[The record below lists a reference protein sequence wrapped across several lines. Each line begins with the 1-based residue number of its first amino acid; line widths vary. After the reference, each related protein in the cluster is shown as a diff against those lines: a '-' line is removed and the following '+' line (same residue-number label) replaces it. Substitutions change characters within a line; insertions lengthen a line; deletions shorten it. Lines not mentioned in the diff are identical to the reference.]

1 MKTIEEHI
9 QKDRDILDA
18 PTTSPAA
25 RRHVAEELNELETYR
40 EHHIE
45 EIKAGDH
52 HDPNTIEL
60 FCEMHPDE
68 PECLVYD
75 D

>member
-1 MKTIEEHI
+1 MESIEKHI
-9 QKDRDILDA
+9 EKDKEILDD
-18 PTTSPAA
+18 PTINPAA
-25 RRHVAEELNELETYR
+25 RRHYEEELHELEVYR
-40 EHHIE
+40 EHHIA
-45 EIKAGDH
+45 EINAGDH